1 MVNEAT
7 ASEFSGMLEAR
18 GVTRRSFMKLCGTI
32 AVAAGLS
39 ELAAPRV
46 ASALKNSVIGATK
59 GNLYPVIWIEGAS
72 CTGCTESFA
81 QVETPDPAE
90 VVLELLSLNYSETLS
105 AAAGWSMEEAKEQT
119 IESGN
124 YVLVYEGAVLEGWGG
139 QALRVADK
147 PGTEHLIEAAKNAKT
162 VVALGSCAVNGGWLG
177 AHPNSSDALG
187 VEQFLKKS
195 GIEVPVVNVPGC
207 PANPEWLVSVL
218 VDVIMLDSKQ
228 LKLTS
233 DNKPEGIFGQTI
245 HDNCERRGHFENG
258 EFVYKFGSEEEA
270 KGYCLYPLGCRGPQ
284 TKSTC
289 GITMWNNRRSWCV
302 QAGSPCIGC
311 CEANPNDPGDNWVEV
326 NTPFYKRHR
335 DLRIGDWMVQ
345 PGTIA
350 LTLTGLVAAALVV
363 HGFGMKA
370 TGRMDGGADFETIR
384 KWDKDHP
391 ENSIGTYD
399 LTDEEKAQ
407 ACKENSGNLTQKER
421 LYDTIGVRPDMKKN
435 DTEGGQE

>member
-46 ASALKNSVIGATK
+46 ASALENSVIGATK

-81 QVETPDPAE
+81 QVETPDPAV

-124 YVLVYEGAVLEGWGG
+124 YVLVYEGAVLEGRGG

-162 VVALGSCAVNGGWLG
+162 VVALGSCAVNGGWMG

-195 GIEVPVVNVPGC
+195 GIEVPVVNIPGC

-233 DNKPEGIFGQTI
+233 DSKPEGIFGQTI

>member
-46 ASALKNSVIGATK
+46 ASALENSVIGATK

-81 QVETPDPAE
+81 QVETPDSAE

-162 VVALGSCAVNGGWLG
+162 VVALGSCAVNGGWMG

-195 GIEVPVVNVPGC
+195 GIEVPVVNIPGC